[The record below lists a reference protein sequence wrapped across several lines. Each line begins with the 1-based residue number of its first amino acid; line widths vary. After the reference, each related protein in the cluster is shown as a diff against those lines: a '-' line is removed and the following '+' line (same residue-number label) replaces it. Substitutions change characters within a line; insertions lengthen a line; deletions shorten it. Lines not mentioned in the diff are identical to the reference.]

1 MKIFRAEEP
10 TMTIDEFLQP
20 ILNIQTPLKAE
31 DSPETIEQWDSLAQI
46 NIIAS
51 LEDLIGEEL
60 NTNEVVSLTSV
71 KAVVD
76 ICKAHGIDMIIP

>member
-1 MKIFRAEEP
+1 MKIVRIEDP
-10 TMTIDEFLQP
+10 TMTIDEFLHP

-51 LEDLIGEEL
+51 LEDLIGQEL
-60 NTNEVVSLTSV
+60 STNEVVSLTSV
-71 KAVVD
+71 KAVADV
-76 ICKAHGIDMIIP
+76 CKAHGIEMVIG